1 MGISTIILAFTLLC
15 SGILAS
21 QPINYKDAK
30 ISPFKRSWKD
40 FPKDFEKSLDD
51 FLSDGGNYFNF
62 KYRVRPR
69 LLQTFVPEICC
80 INDLDFLQTAQ
91 LH

>member
-15 SGILAS
+15 SGILES

-30 ISPFKRSWKD
+30 ISPFKKSWKD

-51 FLSDGGNYFNF
+51 FLNDGGNYFN
-62 KYRVRPR
+62 YG
-69 LLQTFVPEICC
+69 LLYQ
-80 INDLDFLQTAQ
+80 
-91 LH
+91 